1 MHSHLATSIL
11 VGCVVQ
17 AVADTPKTN
26 SINAEST
33 TFSARTNDNSNNK
46 KHRLL
51 QKFKRRMERT
61 GTGTNPPNQSE
72 IETDVGI
79 LANNTPRRFLQEDEY
94 DYYCPRDTC
103 PTELC
108 DCADTG
114 GSLEDCT
121 AELQSVCK
129 AGRLGD
135 CVFQDYIQVYQ
146 EVYCPFVSCVDGGF
160 RENQCDCAFYE
171 LYCDRLTS
179 DECSSG
185 VTGISAND
193 PDKTLFFGCDAE
205 QVANVCDQA
214 KACKER
220 GDLQGLDL
228 GTWEGSVV
236 TTDLE
241 KSGSVEKFRE
251 GASTLAGVSLLTML
265 WLR

>member
-1 MHSHLATSIL
+1 
-11 VGCVVQ
+11 
-17 AVADTPKTN
+17 
-26 SINAEST
+26 
-33 TFSARTNDNSNNK
+33 
-46 KHRLL
+46 
-51 QKFKRRMERT
+51 MERVYNAD
-61 GTGTNPPNQSE
+61 GNQFQSNT
-72 IETDVGI
+72 IKTDIGI
-79 LANNTPRRFLQEDEY
+79 LADSTPRRFLQEDAQY

-108 DCADTG
+108 DCAETG

-129 AGRLGD
+129 AGRLAD

-146 EVYCPFVSCVDGGF
+146 KVYCPFVSCVDGGF
-160 RENQCDCAFYE
+160 RDNQCDCAFYE
-171 LYCDRLTS
+171 LYCNRLMS
-179 DECSSG
+179 DECSGG

-214 KACKER
+214 KTCKAR

-236 TTDLE
+236 TADLE
-241 KSGSVEKFRE
+241 KSDSAEQFRE
-251 GASTLAGVSLLTML
+251 GGVLLTGFSLLSMML
-265 WLR
+265 LLR